1 MADQQQPPY
10 PPTPPYP
17 QGPVQGGPQRP
28 VGAPPMGMPPHMPVP
43 GMKMPV
49 GMKVPPRP
57 MGHPM
62 PVGVK
67 VPPRPAGVPP
77 MGMPPAGVVSPY
89 GQPPLPPMSSDV
101 DESDVD
107 ELWNEGGDSVE
118 ENVDENGKLIP
129 MEKALGRKKSL
140 RAIVAK
146 LAEKIVDPEHQI
158 IGISHG
164 ELMKLRG
171 HKRFDAAYRECCE
184 IRKDYLI
191 DRALDKR
198 FDPSFVKH
206 LISEEEAQGG
216 DFSLKIEVT
225 E

>member
-1 MADQQQPPY
+1 MHGL
-10 PPTPPYP
+10 TPR
-17 QGPVQGGPQRP
+17 QNTKNLKG
-28 VGAPPMGMPPHMPVP
+28 
-43 GMKMPV
+43 
-49 GMKVPPRP
+49 
-57 MGHPM
+57 
-62 PVGVK
+62 
-67 VPPRPAGVPP
+67 
-77 MGMPPAGVVSPY
+77 
-89 GQPPLPPMSSDV
+89 
-101 DESDVD
+101 
-107 ELWNEGGDSVE
+107 
-118 ENVDENGKLIP
+118 ENGK
-129 MEKALGRKKSL
+129 MKANHNP
-140 RAIVAK
+140 
-146 LAEKIVDPEHQI
+146 KIKDVCHRMYLYFISYEDRGAPSFGKFARS